1 MAGIA
6 LVSILV
12 EIGYTDTEELSPH
25 AHCKGVG
32 GLVLELAMSVRQ
44 WHKIRSSSWVFHL
57 CLEDGKP
64 WNKECMIYTEI
75 TDLA

>member
-44 WHKIRSSSWVFHL
+44 
-57 CLEDGKP
+57 
-64 WNKECMIYTEI
+64 
-75 TDLA
+75 

>member
-1 MAGIA
+1 MAKLFGKEFPLLLNTIMAGIA

-44 WHKIRSSSWVFHL
+44 
-57 CLEDGKP
+57 
-64 WNKECMIYTEI
+64 
-75 TDLA
+75 